1 MHLIGFIIRKNI
13 ILQETWPM
21 RIKVTAHNA
30 MFLSA
35 TLKKNLLPNHMQRK
49 KDDYFTSVAEEGE

>member
-1 MHLIGFIIRKNI
+1 
-13 ILQETWPM
+13 M

-30 MFLSA
+30 MFLYA

-49 KDDYFTSVAEEGE
+49 KDDDYFPSVAEEGE

>member
-1 MHLIGFIIRKNI
+1 
-13 ILQETWPM
+13 M